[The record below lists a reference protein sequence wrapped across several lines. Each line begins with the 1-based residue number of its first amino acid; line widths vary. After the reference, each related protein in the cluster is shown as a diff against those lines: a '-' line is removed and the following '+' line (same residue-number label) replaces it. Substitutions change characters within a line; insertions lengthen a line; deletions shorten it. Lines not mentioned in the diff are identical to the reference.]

1 MRKRTIIG
9 LCLLAF
15 CIACRYLRPVAD
27 FKAFLQSY
35 TAGLNESAAEAGI
48 CDKAKSDYTEARQ
61 NWKEKRVDWIEKA
74 QRYLL
79 DLMLKGNGVRA
90 GTKDYFG
97 VVAMVMTMDAA
108 RGRQ

>member
-1 MRKRTIIG
+1 MNAKG
-9 LCLLAF
+9 LL
-15 CIACRYLRPVAD
+15 PEED
-27 FKAFLQSY
+27 FDAL
-35 TAGLNESAAEAGI
+35 TASI

-74 QRYLL
+74 QRYLQ